1 MAAYNEQDLGQMGS
15 WPESWELYSEV
26 YNLLG
31 QLPAAQG
38 WVVLKSYRQSA
49 PELRESRARLF
60 I

>member
-15 WPESWELYSEV
+15 WPESWELYLEV
-26 YNLLG
+26 YNSLG

-38 WVVLKSYRQSA
+38 WVVLKSYHQSA
-49 PELRESRARLF
+49 PELGESRACLF